1 METEWGIWRRLLLL
15 DPELFADV
23 HVLHHQLVG
32 GVDDAPPYLVLS
44 PIHLVIIWHQI
55 QYRDHSHLSLTFTV
69 SSRPPEWASLA
80 SMMAI

>member
-44 PIHLVIIWHQI
+44 PIHLVIGHQI
-55 QYRDHSHLSLTFTV
+55 WYRDHICHSPSQSLV
-69 SSRPPEWASLA
+69 DLQNGPHWPL
-80 SMMAI
+80 